1 MKKIVFTLLISFLTF
16 SLFAKSGNSTQVI
29 KSGHWIYD
37 DLEALC
43 MEAKTEYFFETQP
56 MSIGEMKF
64 YFTRIPY
71 EKLSDSGKVLYE
83 KVKAFLNKNDD
94 FFPEQELRLFGNIKL
109 NPEFYYKSN
118 KDINW
123 SFDYYIKDFFI
134 TIPVIFGFSDYVTI
148 EPDFIIAKNQPSVAD
163 PYNFTNIVYGG
174 DQFEFTFPRFA
185 YGAAGHAFENWG
197 LNFIIG
203 KEGLQI
209 YNTQLGSILYN
220 RTFETDM
227 YCSLNLYTE
236 YLKYSLHVAE
246 VDNTKFLYLHQLNL
260 RPFKWLKINV
270 LEGSLLNAPFELRY
284 LNPFMLMHQFNSWTQ
299 YGDALSESENKY
311 YGEGHFCAY
320 FGLMGEIIPCRNLR
334 IYGMYAQNEILDMGG
349 SRADSSLSV
358 PDSIGFQLGIQYNI
372 DLKNSALIK
381 TYLEAIYTS
390 PYLYVKQSPDWS
402 LYRRRVNV
410 QTDGD
415 TCTWIGSP
423 FGPDSFAVI
432 LKGEYDSQEK
442 WAAGIS
448 YTLLI
453 HGENTAETLFRQK
466 STVENSNGEDEE
478 IYSYYPYV
486 QYGLAKTD
494 EERIAARDKG
504 RYMWMTG
511 NVTYQNQIKLYGSYS
526 ILDNLNVYGQGVY
539 IIKMQNSEIN
549 HGIEIGCGVEYKL
562 FK

>member
-1 MKKIVFTLLISFLTF
+1 MKKIVFLLLISLLTF

-37 DLEALC
+37 DLEVLC
-43 MEAKTEYFFETQP
+43 MEAKTEFFFETQP
-56 MSIGEMKF
+56 MTIGEMKF
-64 YFTRIPY
+64 YFKRIPY

-94 FFPEQELRLFGNIKL
+94 FFPEQEVRLFGNIKV

-163 PYNFTNIVYGG
+163 PDNFTNIVYAGN
-174 DQFEFTFPRFA
+174 QFEFTFPRFA
-185 YGAAGHAFENWG
+185 YGAAGHAFDNWG

-236 YLKYSLHVAE
+236 YLKYTLHVSE
-246 VDNTKFLYLHQLNL
+246 VDNTKYLYLHQLNL

-320 FGLMGEIIPCRNLR
+320 FGLMGELIPCRNLR

-381 TYLEAIYTS
+381 TYLEASYTS

-442 WAAGIS
+442 WTAGIS
-448 YTLLI
+448 YTFLI
-453 HGENTAETLFRQK
+453 HGENTAESLFNK
-466 STVENSNGEDEE
+466 ANYDEAE
-478 IYSYYPYV
+478 GIWTYYPNV
-486 QYGLAKTD
+486 QYGLAETD
-494 EERIAARDKG
+494 EDRIEARDKG

-511 NVTYQNQIKLYGSYS
+511 NVIYQNQIKLYGSYS
-526 ILDNLNVYGQGVY
+526 ILDNLNVYGQSVY
-539 IIKMQNSEIN
+539 TIKIQNSEIN

>member
-43 MEAKTEYFFETQP
+43 MEAKTEFFFETQP

-64 YFTRIPY
+64 YFKRIPY

-94 FFPEQELRLFGNIKL
+94 FFPELELRLFGNIKV

-118 KDINW
+118 KDVNW
-123 SFDYYIKDFFI
+123 SFNYYFRDFFI
-134 TIPVIFGFSDYVTI
+134 TIPLIIGFSDYVTI
-148 EPDFIIAKNQPSVAD
+148 EPDFMIGKNQPSIAKSD
-163 PYNFTNIVYGG
+163 NFTNIVYAG

-185 YGAAGHAFENWG
+185 YGSAGHAFDKWG
-197 LNFIIG
+197 IDFSIA

-227 YCSLNLYTE
+227 YCSLRLYTE
-236 YLKYSLHVAE
+236 YLKYTLHVAE
-246 VDNTKFLYLHQLNL
+246 VDNTKFLYLHQVDL
-260 RPFKWLKINV
+260 RPFKWLKVNV

-284 LNPFMLMHQFNSWTQ
+284 LNPFILMHQFGSWEQ
-299 YGDALSESENKY
+299 YGHLLTENEHKY

-320 FGLMGEIIPCRNLR
+320 FGLMFEIIPFKNFK

-349 SRADSSLSV
+349 SRSDRSLSV
-358 PDSIGFQLGIQYNI
+358 PDSIGGQLGFQYDINLPEKGI
-372 DLKNSALIK
+372 IK
-381 TYLEAIYTS
+381 THLEGVYTS
-390 PYLYVKQSPDWS
+390 PYLYIKQSPDWS
-402 LYRRRVNV
+402 LYRLRDNM
-410 QTDGD
+410 QTSGD
-415 TCTWIGSP
+415 TSSWIGSP
-423 FGPDSFAVI
+423 FGPDCFAVT
-432 LKGEYDSQEK
+432 LNAEYDTQEK
-442 WAAGIS
+442 WKAGIGYIFS
-448 YTLLI
+448 I
-453 HGENTAETLFRQK
+453 HGENTAESLFSQK
-466 STVENSNGEDEE
+466 TNVGTVEEPEE

-486 QYGLAKTD
+486 QYKLADDD
-494 EERIAARDKG
+494 ENRIKARDKG

-511 NVTYQNQIKLYGSYS
+511 EKTYKHQIKLSGSYS
-526 ILDNLNVYGQGVY
+526 FLDNLSVYGQTVY
-539 IIKMQNSEIN
+539 TIQIFNNEIN
-549 HGIEIGCGVEYKL
+549 HAIEIACGLEYQL